1 MFIPIKELAI
11 KGAVI
16 LRILFL
22 TKMAVVEGRR
32 HISGMQA
39 ASQEVVQVNWSDEL
53 DSTCHRVLVVVDPA
67 KDLSAIITMEWT
79 LDHVVQ
85 QGDNLKLLAILQ
97 QNSNPSSKGGFQ
109 AGLSKRKKCCIHI
122 LLHSHSYLV

>member
-1 MFIPIKELAI
+1 M
-11 KGAVI
+11 V

-22 TKMAVVEGRR
+22 TKMAVVESRKL
-32 HISGMQA
+32 ISGMQA
-39 ASQEVVQVNWSDEL
+39 ASQEVTKVNWSDEL
-53 DSTCHRVLVVVDPA
+53 NSTCHRVLVVVDPA

-85 QGDNLKLLAILQ
+85 RGDNLKLLAILQ

-109 AGLSKRKKCCIHI
+109 AGLSKCKKSCIHT
-122 LLHSHSYLV
+122 HFYSHSYLV